1 MTAVQELIDWAIS
14 LQYNQ
19 QQCTDWIVIKNKA
32 ESLLQMEKQQIEEAF
47 KHGRLPVLF
56 GELTAEQYYQE
67 TFKK

>member
-1 MTAVQELIDWAIS
+1 MTAVEWLIDQ
-14 LQYNQ
+14 LEQHHVHHNLKDTVVFNQ
-19 QQCTDWIVIKNKA
+19 AK
-32 ESLLQMEKQQIEEAF
+32 EMEKQQIEEAF